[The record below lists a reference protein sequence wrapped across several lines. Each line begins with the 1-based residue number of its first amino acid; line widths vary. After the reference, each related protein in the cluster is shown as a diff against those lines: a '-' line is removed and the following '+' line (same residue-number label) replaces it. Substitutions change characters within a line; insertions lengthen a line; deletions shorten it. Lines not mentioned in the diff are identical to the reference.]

1 MKKNKVLKVLSALAL
16 AACVCAFAAVF
27 ASCKGE
33 GYDCPEDP
41 YDYLVRLP
49 YGSEE
54 LIGYAEN
61 APKYP
66 EDFAA
71 ADMVGYG
78 RVISSS
84 SSAEEAV
91 AAAMEEFTSDSCY
104 VSRCELEE
112 EGDVFYAV
120 YVKWTE
126 RCPDSG
132 NAPAVYD
139 ECVVSFKKE
148 VYDNDGDIF
157 YTRDAAAIRRVM
169 DYIQYADICDTSGF
183 KLYSSVLENDG
194 GFAYTACLI
203 ERVYGDW
210 GLMDEISLVEYTFRI
225 DGLTGK
231 VAAEGGEIL
240 GRAYAEGPF
249 TNGGVVDG

>member
-120 YVKWTE
+120 YVKRTE

-139 ECVVSFKKE
+139 ECVVSFKKRFTTMTA
-148 VYDNDGDIF
+148 ILF
-157 YTRDAAAIRRVM
+157 IPATRP
-169 DYIQYADICDTSGF
+169 Q
-183 KLYSSVLENDG
+183 
-194 GFAYTACLI
+194 
-203 ERVYGDW
+203 
-210 GLMDEISLVEYTFRI
+210 
-225 DGLTGK
+225 
-231 VAAEGGEIL
+231 
-240 GRAYAEGPF
+240 
-249 TNGGVVDG
+249 

>member
-1 MKKNKVLKVLSALAL
+1 MKMDKVIKVLSALAL
-16 AACVCAFAAVF
+16 SACLCAFAAVF
-27 ASCKGE
+27 ASCKDE
-33 GYDCPEDP
+33 GYDYPEDP
-41 YDYLVRLP
+41 YDYLVPLP

-61 APKYP
+61 VPKYP
-66 EDFAA
+66 ADFAA

-91 AAAMEEFTSDSCY
+91 DAAMAKFTSDSYY

-112 EGDVFYAV
+112 EGDVWYAV
-120 YVKWTE
+120 YVEWTE

-132 NAPAVYD
+132 NVPAVYD

-148 VYDNDGDIF
+148 VYDKDGEVF
-157 YTRDAAAIRRVM
+157 YTRDAAAIKRVM
-169 DYIQYADICDTSGF
+169 DYVRYADIRDTSGY
-183 KLYSSVLENDG
+183 KLYSSALETEG
-194 GFAYTACLI
+194 GFVYTARLI

-231 VAAEGGEIL
+231 VTAEEGVLL
-240 GRAYAEGPF
+240 GRAYADGPF
-249 TNGGVVDG
+249 TNGGVVED